1 MITAVHAFRP
11 GIQGISQQRR
21 GLFFLLGLAFA
32 IKVAM
37 LVLLADKPPNVDGI
51 RYLRAAQELDAGHFS
66 QALSIYPMPA
76 YPLLIVMAKWL
87 AQDWLLAARLLS
99 IAALLVATWLL
110 YRITEHLFDRKAAFW
125 ATLVFAL
132 MPFQNEM
139 GVLVYRDPVYLAVF
153 AWAILLMLKAFD
165 DPRPWAIAAA
175 AWVGCG
181 AALFR
186 IEGIFLT
193 PVFLG
198 VVVIAAAAAA
208 DPDRRRRLLTGVAAW
223 VAMAALVVGVFLVFD
238 GARHV
243 GLGRLDQVWHR
254 VSALGHENLLRN
266 YTRIHEGLKAIEAA
280 SPVPSQNMNFGEIAS
295 SLFWLIYFIGLLQLF
310 VQILGAVNLLPLVMG
325 MQAERTRARVLL
337 WAIFG
342 AYLALLYVSLVETD
356 FSGDRFVFAAAF
368 LLYPW
373 VGEGL
378 SRLVFWI
385 SRRTRRVGLWLLFY
399 GAFIVS
405 PLVATAGLMKT
416 EDLSAVAA
424 GRWLAQSPYRHAKIV
439 GNDTRIAFEAGIP
452 LYLEPEQYR
461 HFNPESRDFSDV
473 ERVATESH
481 SALIFLKIRK
491 TRLDRLPK
499 FSRYRE
505 IERFTDED
513 KIVFVFAA
521 PGAIDSTEP
530 IQQR

>member
-1 MITAVHAFRP
+1 M
-11 GIQGISQQRR
+11 
-21 GLFFLLGLAFA
+21 LGLALA

-51 RYLRAAQELDAGHFS
+51 RYLRAAQELYAGHFG

-76 YPLLIVMAKWL
+76 YPLLIVIAQGL

-99 IAALLVATWLL
+99 IAALWVATWLL
-110 YRITEHLFDRKAAFW
+110 YRITEHLFDRNAAFW
-125 ATLVFAL
+125 AALVFAL

-139 GVLVYRDPVYLAVF
+139 GVLVYRDPVYLGVF
-153 AWAILLMLKAFD
+153 AWAILLMLKAVD
-165 DPRPWAIAAA
+165 EPRPWAIAAA
-175 AWVGCG
+175 AWVGCA

-198 VVVIAAAAAA
+198 SMLIAAAA
-208 DPDRRRRLLTGVAAW
+208 DRDRRRRLLTGVATW
-223 VAMAALVVGVFLVFD
+223 VAMAALVVGAFLVFD
-238 GARHV
+238 GPRHV

-254 VSALGHENLLRN
+254 VSALGHEDLLRN

-280 SPVPSQNMNFGEIAS
+280 SPIPSQNMNFGEIAS

-310 VQILGAVNLLPLVMG
+310 VQVLGAANLLPLVMG
-325 MQAERTRARVLL
+325 AQAGRTRARVLL

-342 AYLALLYVSLVETD
+342 AYLAVLYVSLVETD

-378 SRLVFWI
+378 SRLVLWI
-385 SRRTRRVGLWLLFY
+385 SRRPRRVGFWLLFC

-424 GRWLAQSPYRHAKIV
+424 GRWFAQSPYRHARIV
-439 GNDTRIAFEAGIP
+439 GNDTRIAFAAGIP

-461 HFNPESRDFSDV
+461 HFNPENRDFSDV
-473 ERVATESH
+473 ERVATESN

-491 TRLDRLPK
+491 TKLDRLPK
-499 FSRYRE
+499 FSRFRV

-513 KIVFVFAA
+513 KIVFVLAA
-521 PGAIDSTEP
+521 PDVTGPTEP
-530 IQQR
+530 TPQH